1 MKVLVAYYSDTGN
14 TEKVAQAIYEELSYA
29 EKQIASIKKAAPG
42 HDYDVLFLGFPV
54 QNHGIPHGV
63 ERFLKKVPAGKKV
76 AFFATHGSLRG
87 GEFAV
92 TAFYAAL
99 SLTSKLRVLG
109 TFGCRGKVKS
119 NVLEKLAERPQD
131 KYWAMEA
138 QSAAGHP
145 DEADVA
151 DAKRWATLML
161 MKARS
166 I

>member
-14 TEKVAQAIYEELSYA
+14 TEKLAQAIFEELSFA
-29 EKQIASIKKAAPG
+29 EKEIVSIKKASAG
-42 HDYDVLFLGFPV
+42 QDYDVLFLGFPV
-54 QNHGIPHGV
+54 QNHGLPQVV
-63 ERFLKKVPAGKKV
+63 EKFLMKVPPGKKV

-92 TAFYAAL
+92 TAFYCAL
-99 SLTSKLRVLG
+99 SMTKKLRVLG

-145 DEADVA
+145 DEADLA
-151 DAKRWATLML
+151 DAKRWASLML

-166 I
+166 V